1 MGDEQVAG
9 GLCGPCS
16 GGVRGDASEEDLTG
30 LHLDEEQDVIAAQ
43 ERGVDGEEVTRD
55 SGLGVQELGPGHV
68 GAVRGRDGERLNT
81 GFYKILYYRAS
92 STLDVAALQE
102 SPGQSIETGDMARV
116 SKRQQRSTDMR
127 SKILAAA
134 RALILEFGST
144 EFAMAELADAAGVAL
159 VTPYNHFDSKAGV
172 LAALLDLEHAQANA
186 REYLDD
192 AGSDDGLA
200 MLEAFGRSRC
210 EIYAAESGL
219 FRPVLA
225 GLFTL
230 DPPSRLGPVGRQL
243 AVNLWRRGFDVA
255 ADHGDLRAGLDLE
268 LVAAKMHNLFAAAL
282 RSWSL
287 DHHDDDLLR
296 ADTDFAIGLVVVSV
310 VAEPRRSEWIDR
322 MADAQARVVVAS
334 RRALVDQRVSEDSSA
349 RL

>member
-1 MGDEQVAG
+1 
-9 GLCGPCS
+9 
-16 GGVRGDASEEDLTG
+16 
-30 LHLDEEQDVIAAQ
+30 
-43 ERGVDGEEVTRD
+43 
-55 SGLGVQELGPGHV
+55 
-68 GAVRGRDGERLNT
+68 
-81 GFYKILYYRAS
+81 
-92 STLDVAALQE
+92 
-102 SPGQSIETGDMARV
+102 
-116 SKRQQRSTDMR
+116 MR

-134 RALILEFGST
+134 RVLILEFGST
-144 EFAMAELADAAGVAL
+144 EFSMAELADAAGVAL

-230 DPPSRLGPVGRQL
+230 DPHSQLGPVGRQL
-243 AVNLWRRGFDVA
+243 AVNMWRRGFDVA
-255 ADHGDLRAGLDLE
+255 ADHGDLRADLDLE
-268 LVAAKMHNLFAAAL
+268 LVAAKMHDLFVAAL

-287 DHHDDDLLR
+287 GHHDDDLLR